1 MSEADQLTFKRVLIA
16 NRGEIAIRVARAAA
30 DLGIAS
36 VAVYAQDDA
45 ASLHVTAADEAVVL
59 KGSGPKAYLDIDGL
73 VAAARAA
80 KCDAVHPG
88 YGFLSENAAFARA
101 CAAAKIAFVGPSPEA
116 LELFGDKAKARA
128 LAAKAKVPVLAGTG
142 PIDLAGARAF
152 FKKNGAMMLKAVAG
166 GGGRGMRAVRTE
178 AEIEFALAA
187 CSREAQAAF
196 GDGAVYAEWLVD
208 QARHI
213 EVQIAADGRAV
224 VAVGDRDCSIQRR
237 NQKLVESAPAV
248 LPDALRKSLHEAAE
262 KLCAAA
268 KYRTLATVEFLVD
281 PKGGFAFIETNARL
295 QVEHTVT
302 EEVAGV
308 DLVRVQFELA
318 AGKTLT
324 QVGLTETPKP
334 RGYAVQARVNLET
347 LTADG
352 ATIPGGGRLTAYEP
366 PSGPGVRVDGF
377 GYAGYVTSPSYDSLL
392 AKVIGRGATLEEACR
407 RTARALAEFRLDGV
421 ETNAD
426 LLRALLAEPAV
437 TGGAA
442 TTRLLEEKLP
452 ALLETAAKLPSKHG
466 KSAPEIGGKAA
477 ENAPEK
483 PEKTHTNLEDLTGVV
498 VAPLQATVGVIEVSE
513 GELVRP
519 GQTLAI
525 LEAMK
530 MEHVVAAT
538 EGGRVIRIAA
548 ARGETLLKGQAILFL
563 EPADVAADAKAEA
576 AAVDPDHIRPDL
588 QEVIDRHA
596 FTLDENRPEAVAKR
610 RRTGHRTAREN
621 LDDLLDPGSF
631 IEYGALTIAAQR
643 RRRTLED
650 LIKSTPADG
659 LIAGIGAIN
668 GHLFPPE
675 KARVAALSYDF
686 TVLAGTQGNMNHKKT
701 DRLLHIV
708 EEQKLPVVWYAE
720 GGGGRPGDTD
730 GTGVAGLDVTTFGKF
745 AQLSGEVPKIAIVA
759 GRCFAGNAAIAGL
772 SEIIIA
778 TKDSNLGMG
787 GPAMIEGGGLGV
799 FKPDDIGPSEVQWA
813 NGVIDIL
820 ADDEAHATAL
830 AKQAMSSFQGRVA
843 DWTAPD
849 QRLLRR
855 SIPENRLR
863 VYDIRPLIETLV
875 DTGSFLELR
884 RGWSPGMITGF
895 VRLEGRP
902 MGLIANDPRHLG
914 GAIDCDGAEKAARF
928 LQLCDAF
935 DLPVLSLCDT
945 PGFMVGPDSEAA
957 GAVRRVSRMFIAG
970 AKLGV
975 PLFTIVLRKGYGLGA
990 QAMAGG
996 GFHSPIFIASWP
1008 TGEFGG
1014 MGLEG
1019 AVRLGYSKE
1028 LAAETDPEKNKALFE
1043 QLVGRLY
1050 AAGKATSMAAAL
1062 EIDAVIDPSETRR
1075 WVVRGLDSCPARTRP
1090 SRRWVDSW

>member
-1 MSEADQLTFKRVLIA
+1 MAFKRILIA
-16 NRGEIAIRVARAAA
+16 NRGEIAIRIARAAA

-36 VAVYAQDDA
+36 VAIYAEDDA
-45 ASLHVTAADEAVVL
+45 AAPHVTAADEAAAL
-59 KGSGPKAYLDIDGL
+59 KGSGPKAYLDIDGV
-73 VAAARAA
+73 VAAAKAA
-80 KCDAVHPG
+80 KCDAIHPG

-101 CAAAKIAFVGPSPEA
+101 CAAAKIAFIGPSPDA
-116 LELFGDKAKARA
+116 LETFGDKARARA
-128 LAAKAKVPVLAGTG
+128 LAAKAKAPVLAGTG
-142 PIDLAGARAF
+142 PIDLAGAKAF
-152 FKKNGAMMLKAVAG
+152 FKKNGPMMLKAVAG
-166 GGGRGMRAVRTE
+166 GGGRGMRVVRTE

-196 GDGAVYAEWLVD
+196 GDGAVYAEWLVED
-208 QARHI
+208 ARHI
-213 EVQIAADGRAV
+213 EVQVAADGRAV

-237 NQKLVESAPAV
+237 NQKLVEMAPAL
-248 LPDALRKSLHEAAE
+248 LPDALRKALHEAAE

-268 KYRTLATVEFLVD
+268 KYRTLATIEFLVD
-281 PKGGFAFIETNARL
+281 GKGGFAFIEANARL
-295 QVEHTVT
+295 QVEHTIT
-302 EEVAGV
+302 EEVTGV
-308 DLVRVQFELA
+308 DLVRTQIELA
-318 AGKTLT
+318 AGKTLA
-324 QVGLTETPKP
+324 QVGLTKTPTP
-334 RGYAVQARVNLET
+334 QGFAVQARVNLET

-352 ATIPGGGRLTAYEP
+352 GALPGGGQITAYEP
-366 PSGPGVRVDGF
+366 PSGPGVRVDGA

-392 AKVIGRGATLEEACR
+392 AKVIVRGATLEQACA
-407 RTARALAEFRLDGV
+407 RTARALAEFRLEGV
-421 ETNAD
+421 DSNAD
-426 LLRALLAEPAV
+426 LLRVVLAEAPVKA
-437 TGGAA
+437 GAA
-442 TTRLLEEKLP
+442 TTKFLEANLADLLDKAGRLQRKTPRGPDRPDQTSTP
-452 ALLETAAKLPSKHG
+452 AAPAKTAEIAH
-466 KSAPEIGGKAA
+466 APDDGTVAVA
-477 ENAPEK
+477 
-483 PEKTHTNLEDLTGVV
+483 
-498 VAPLQATVGVIEVSE
+498 APLQATVGAIEIAE
-513 GELVRP
+513 GDLVRP
-519 GQTLAI
+519 GQTVAV

-530 MEHVVAAT
+530 MEHVVVAP
-538 EGGRVIRIAA
+538 EGGRVVRIVAA
-548 ARGETLLKGQAILFL
+548 KGVTLLKGAPLLFI
-563 EPADVAADAKAEA
+563 EPADVEADAEA
-576 AAVDPDHIRPDL
+576 ALAEVDPDHVRPDL
-588 QEVIDRHA
+588 QALIDRTA
-596 FTLDENRPEAVAKR
+596 FTLDANRPEAVAKR
-610 RRTGHRTAREN
+610 RKTGHRTAREN

-650 LIKSTPADG
+650 LIKATPADG
-659 LIAGIGAIN
+659 LIAGVGAIN
-668 GHLFPPE
+668 GHLFPPD

-686 TVLAGTQGNMNHKKT
+686 TVLAGTQGHMNHKKT

-745 AQLSGEVPKIAIVA
+745 AELSGEVPKIAIVA

-799 FKPDDIGPSEVQWA
+799 FKPEDIGPSDVQWG

-830 AKQAMSSFQGRVA
+830 AKQALSSFQGRVA
-843 DWTAPD
+843 DWSAAD

-863 VYDIRPLIETLV
+863 VYDIRPLIEALV

-895 VRLEGRP
+895 VRIEGRP

-970 AKLGV
+970 AKLGT
-975 PLFTIVLRKGYGLGA
+975 PLFCIVLRKGYGLGA

-996 GFHSPIFIASWP
+996 GFHSPFFIASWP

-1019 AVRLGYSKE
+1019 AVKLGYAKE
-1028 LAAETDPEKNKALFE
+1028 LAAETDPEKQKALYD

-1062 EIDAVIDPSETRR
+1062 EIDAVIDPAETRR
-1075 WVVRGLDSCPARTRP
+1075 WVVRGLDSCPPRRKPARG
-1090 SRRWVDSW
+1090 WVDAW